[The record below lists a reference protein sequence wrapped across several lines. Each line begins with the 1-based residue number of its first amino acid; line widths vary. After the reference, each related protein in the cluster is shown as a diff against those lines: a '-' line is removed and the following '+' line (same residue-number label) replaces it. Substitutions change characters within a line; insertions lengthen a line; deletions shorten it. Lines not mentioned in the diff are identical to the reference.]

1 MKIELPQS
9 LRTAKGELRYKD
21 AVRNDIAKLE
31 GTELESKALEG
42 FTPLKLLPNEYPY
55 DAFHKQND
63 MLVDTVG
70 DFKSFWYKLGLMIE
84 AGELDEYDQI
94 LINAPRRQSQKHVA
108 HVHLLKFKDKREE
121 NRL

>member
-1 MKIELPQS
+1 MKTDLPQS
-9 LRTAKGELRYKD
+9 LRTAKGELRYSK
-21 AVRNDIAKLE
+21 AKRNDIGQLE
-31 GTELESKALEG
+31 GELVESKALEG
-42 FTPLKLLPNEYPY
+42 FTPLKKLSNEYPY

-70 DFKSFWYKLGLMIE
+70 DFKGFWYKLGQMIE

-121 NRL
+121 NSL